1 MYIYCFAKLVSI
13 HKQLKMKLEEARF
26 LQNYIQKNHGQNKNT
41 NAQAILNESE
51 EEYDFDEEIEAEN

>member
-1 MYIYCFAKLVSI
+1 
-13 HKQLKMKLEEARF
+13 MKLEEARF